1 MKIPYSV
8 KTQTID
14 ATIVNQDE
22 PKVEVKNQIK
32 VIDNNGVVNLS
43 NLTEEDKVRYSKIN
57 EVIQLGD
64 INSIANYGTD
74 LTNTMSKFN
83 NEFLKAVRAPQ
94 GGEIGVLINNLLG
107 ELDYI
112 NVDELKAPTKIK
124 KIIRKIPVLKT
135 MVNSVDKLL
144 KKYDTISQNVDDIA
158 NKISATRIQTLK
170 DNNDLQ
176 IMFDDNII
184 YGKQVEELIIAAKIK
199 QQEISE
205 KLQYMQN
212 NVDMYEAHEIQ
223 DVQEFYHTLERRIN
237 EMLTLRFIIKQSLPQ
252 IRTIQYNNIAIA
264 DKANSIIATT
274 IPIWKNQL
282 SIAVALQNQQSNI
295 EAQRKVSEVTNMIL
309 KKNSELI
316 HQNSVNVANETERG
330 VVEIETLRETTN
342 KLIQTITEVK
352 RIHEEGASRRRQA
365 EEDIMKLEQTLETS
379 MHGIASSIKNLPKK

>member
-1 MKIPYSV
+1 MKMPYSV

-135 MVNSVDKLL
+135 MVNSVEKLL

-199 QQEISE
+199 QQEIAE

>member
-1 MKIPYSV
+1 MT
-8 KTQTID
+8 KTITID

-22 PKVEVKNQIK
+22 PKVEAKNQVK
-32 VIDNNGVVNLS
+32 LIDSNGVVDITTLS
-43 NLTEEDKVRYSKIN
+43 EEDKTKYSKIN

-107 ELDYI
+107 ELSYI
-112 NVDELKAPTKIK
+112 DIDELKTPTKIK
-124 KIIRKIPVLKT
+124 RMIRKIPVLKS
-135 MVNSVDKLL
+135 MVGSVEKLL
-144 KKYDTISQNVDDIA
+144 KKYDTISQNVDEIA
-158 NKISATRIQTLK
+158 NKIMATRIQTLK

-176 IMFDDNII
+176 VMFDDNIV
-184 YGKQVEELIIAAKIK
+184 YGKQVEDLIIAAKIK
-199 QQEISE
+199 QQEIQE
-205 KLQYMQN
+205 RLKHMQE
-212 NVDMYEAHEIQ
+212 NVQMYEAHEIQ
-223 DVQEFYHTLERRIN
+223 DVQEFNNTLDKRIN
-237 EMLTLRFIIKQSLPQ
+237 EMLTLRYIIKQSLPQ

-264 DKANSIIATT
+264 DKANSIISTT

-295 EAQRKVSEVTNMIL
+295 EAQRKVTEVTNTIL

-316 HQNSVNVANETERG
+316 HQNSINVAQETERS
-330 VVEIETLRETTN
+330 VVEIETLRDTTT

-352 RIHEEGASRRRQA
+352 RIHEEGATRRRQA
-365 EEDIMKLEQTLETS
+365 EEDIMKLENTLETS
-379 MHGIASSIKNLPKK
+379 MHGIATSMSKLLTQK